1 MRFSTA
7 NRTPGGASTAGH
19 GQADGIVS
27 GRSQDRQRAVFMSA
41 TGQRRQTRFVLIAR
55 QAPFR
60 DDTLGSGDEMNDP
73 RGTLEQLG
81 TALRAGDR
89 DAVMSCFA
97 TDAILS
103 VMSGEDR
110 ITWKGSGIADAV
122 DALLTGFADLKLTA
136 SSRLVSK
143 ERVVEEAV
151 VSGDHT
157 GVFAKADPT
166 SRRVWV
172 NVRLSACWGPDST
185 LESLR

>member
-1 MRFSTA
+1 
-7 NRTPGGASTAGH
+7 
-19 GQADGIVS
+19 
-27 GRSQDRQRAVFMSA
+27 
-41 TGQRRQTRFVLIAR
+41 
-55 QAPFR
+55 
-60 DDTLGSGDEMNDP
+60 
-73 RGTLEQLG
+73 
-81 TALRAGDR
+81 
-89 DAVMSCFA
+89 MSCFA
-97 TDAILS
+97 TDATLS

-122 DALLTGFADLKLTA
+122 DALLTGFAELKLTA

-185 LESLR
+185 LESLRVEADTRALFAQIAGTDDVAGVTGGLIPCALKPTPGLCSPRSPGPMTLQALPVGSSRPFANDTTARCTSLT